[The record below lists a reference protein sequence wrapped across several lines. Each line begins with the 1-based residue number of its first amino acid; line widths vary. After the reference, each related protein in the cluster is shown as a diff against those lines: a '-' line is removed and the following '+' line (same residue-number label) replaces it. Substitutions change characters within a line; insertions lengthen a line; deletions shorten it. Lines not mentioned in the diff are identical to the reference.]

1 MRPSSWPS
9 RAGFLD
15 VAAVPDALLPL
26 LLAHSG
32 VPAWRSSSW
41 TPYGG
46 ATKRN
51 REDRTDEAK
60 RLKLG
65 TEESRL
71 ENVPAKRN
79 LDDEEETMAKAA

>member
-1 MRPSSWPS
+1 MR
-9 RAGFLD
+9 AAFL
-15 VAAVPDALLPL
+15 LS
-26 LLAHSG
+26 LLALPATDTRSICPFRSG

-46 ATKRN
+46 ATRRN
-51 REDRTDEAK
+51 RADRTDEAK

-71 ENVPAKRN
+71 ETVPAKRN
-79 LDDEEETMAKAA
+79 LDDEEDVATKA